1 VAATEALNIAG
12 ARVQVLVSSHDT
24 GGRYTICEVETAAG
38 NGPPLHAHSYED
50 GFFYILEGEFDF
62 QIAGKAATAGPGTS
76 LFIPRQTAYSFRSK
90 DDRGRFLVLAH
101 PGGLDLFFQDVK
113 AVAQGQQLL
122 LETLAPV
129 LEKHGIVICPKLE
142 SG

>member
-1 VAATEALNIAG
+1 MAAPEGLNIAG

-24 GGRYTICEVETAAG
+24 GGRYTICEVEIAGG
-38 NGPPLHAHSYED
+38 NGPPLHAHGYED

-62 QIAGKAATAGPGTS
+62 QIAGKPITAGPGTS
-76 LFIPRQTAYSFRSK
+76 LFIPRQTAYAFRSK
-90 DDRGRFLVLAH
+90 DKGRFLVFAH
-101 PGGLDLFFQDVK
+101 PGGLDLFFHDVK
-113 AVAQGQQLL
+113 ALAQGRQPFF
-122 LETLAPV
+122 EKLAPV